1 MDVSFSLILV
11 VVLHPMTNL
20 PIESPLAS
28 LLKGKPLYE
37 MSGPERDR
45 FIGVKRLIRERG
57 RAKLLAK
64 SRRKPQEDTTEEV
77 ERVEVDPF
85 ADFT

>member
-1 MDVSFSLILV
+1 M
-11 VVLHPMTNL
+11 NE
-20 PIESPLAS
+20 PIEAPLAS
-28 LLKGKPLYE
+28 LLKGPPLHL
-37 MSGPERDR
+37 MTPAERDR

-64 SRRKPQEDTTEEV
+64 GKRKPQEDTTEEV

-85 ADFT
+85 ADFI